1 MPDSAQEAIDSF
13 HRWND
18 AWNEGDVEKQILEMH
33 FPHIRL
39 DGQNS
44 FARIET
50 ANDFRASQ
58 PAIKARLEKENWH
71 HTSTLSIRVA
81 QAGPEKVHLI
91 IRQSRQHEDNTEY
104 HGFDTLWIF
113 TKIDGIWGTQFR
125 SSFLSVAVVEG

>member
-18 AWNEGDVEKQILEMH
+18 SWNEGDVEKQILEMH

-50 ANDFRASQ
+50 ADDFRASQ
-58 PAIKARLEKENWH
+58 PAIKADWKKRIGTILRLC
-71 HTSTLSIRVA
+71 
-81 QAGPEKVHLI
+81 
-91 IRQSRQHEDNTEY
+91 
-104 HGFDTLWIF
+104 
-113 TKIDGIWGTQFR
+113 
-125 SSFLSVAVVEG
+125 LSVQLKLDPKRFI